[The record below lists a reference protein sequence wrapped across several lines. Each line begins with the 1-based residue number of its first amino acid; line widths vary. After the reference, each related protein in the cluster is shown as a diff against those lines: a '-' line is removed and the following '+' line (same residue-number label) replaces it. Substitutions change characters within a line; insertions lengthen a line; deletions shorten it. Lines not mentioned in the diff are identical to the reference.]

1 MYLINDLEV
10 TKDEFTLPVE
20 NLAVWRGDGVFEA
33 LKIHDHYPFGL
44 EKHIDRLKQSC
55 KKQLFDNVD
64 FNLVKNNILKS
75 YLIASL
81 FAVSVSAQAIVP
93 TPPELNLSSYILM
106 DATTGKSL
114 AESNSNS
121 QIEPASMTKVM
132 TGYIVADQ
140 IEQGMISNDDNVLIS
155 RKAWK
160 MEGSRMFI
168 EVGKRVS
175 VKDLLKGL
183 VIQSGNDA
191 AVALAEYVAGS
202 EQIFVDV
209 MNEYASVLGLR
220 NTLFQNSTG
229 LPDADHFTS
238 VRDLAVLSRALIDEF
253 PSHYDLYKE
262 KEFTF
267 NNIRQLNRNKLLWR
281 DESVDG
287 MKTGHTEAA
296 GYCLIASAKR
306 NDMRLVTV
314 VAGSKSDKERFDA
327 SQRLLEYGFR
337 FYAAQ
342 KLLEGNKELKS
353 STVWGGKKESVSIG
367 LENDLLVTLP
377 RGDFRNL
384 TINYTIQNNIQAPIK
399 AGDEL
404 GLVEVISNNNIVV
417 SESLIALEDID
428 EKGFFGRM
436 IAKIILWFIG
446 LFNFNE

>member
-1 MYLINDLEV
+1 MKKITLISLLMAHNV
-10 TKDEFTLPVE
+10 FSQTLIPNPPE
-20 NLAVWRGDGVFEA
+20 
-33 LKIHDHYPFGL
+33 
-44 EKHIDRLKQSC
+44 
-55 KKQLFDNVD
+55 
-64 FNLVKNNILKS
+64 
-75 YLIASL
+75 
-81 FAVSVSAQAIVP
+81 VSATSFLLIDAKTKTVI
-93 TPPELNLSSYILM
+93 TSSEPNQS
-106 DATTGKSL
+106 TGL
-114 AESNSNS
+114 AS
-121 QIEPASMTKVM
+121 ITKIMTSYV
-132 TGYIVADQ
+132 VADQ
-140 IEQGMISNDDNVLIS
+140 ISKGFLTEDTMVDISEECW
-155 RKAWK
+155 R

-168 EVGKRVS
+168 KEGTEVS
-175 VKDLLKGL
+175 ISELLKG
-183 VIQSGNDA
+183 VIIQSGNDA
-191 AVALAEYVAGS
+191 SCALAEKIAGS
-202 EQIFVDV
+202 QSAFADLMNNYAEQ
-209 MNEYASVLGLR
+209 LGLE
-220 NTLFQNSTG
+220 NTNFVNPTG
-229 LPDADHFTS
+229 LPDINHYSTANDI
-238 VRDLAVLSRALIDEF
+238 AKLSIRLIEDFPDNYALF
-253 PSHYDLYKE
+253 KE
-262 KEFTF
+262 KEYTF

-287 MKTGHTEAA
+287 IKTGHTEAA

-446 LFNFNE
+446 LFNFND